1 MTDDGSDWLEPDP
14 ASQPEARDDSAGRM
28 ARGPWFVRFAGRR
41 SGPFDVERL
50 RTMARRKALTRM
62 HAVSVDGTTW
72 ASAVTLRAVFN
83 PDGSVVSGPALA
95 VEPDVEEDRFGDLPD
110 GEPMEL
116 PAAPRAA
123 RRGSALVR
131 PAVISALALATV
143 VLALPTWRDASGAV
157 GWWWSEGAIALT
169 LRALAALSVVGG
181 WVLVFLPAEPARAA
195 SVAAAATVLAASAAL
210 PSVDWAP
217 WCAAAA
223 PLVAASALLVAVESA
238 GGRSLRPHGLGALI
252 VGATLGIGSLGLAI
266 FMAVRSGASS
276 APGVLTIVGG
286 TFAFG
291 AGVAVAVAG
300 TFAWKAV
307 PNASSRIFWW
317 SVGAATSGMAAVFA
331 AAFAGLAGDVP
342 MHGAQAAVAACIT
355 LAFATQAWA
364 AAHEAVENMHRL
376 PPDEDPRAS

>member
-14 ASQPEARDDSAGRM
+14 ASQPESRDDSAGRM

-83 PDGSVVSGPALA
+83 ADGSVVSGPALA
-95 VEPDVEEDRFGDLPD
+95 VEHEAEEDRFGDLPD
-110 GEPMEL
+110 GEPLEL
-116 PAAPRAA
+116 PSAARAA

-181 WVLVFLPAEPARAA
+181 WVLVFLPAEIRWTPVTLQRFRRFR
-195 SVAAAATVLAASAAL
+195 SIRRGWWSLLLLAAI
-210 PSVDWAP
+210 
-217 WCAAAA
+217 
-223 PLVAASALLVAVESA
+223 LVASLFAELWVSNRALFVRHNGNSSFPSYGAIIPGTSFGLDYAYETNYRDLKASFSNSGSGTVVL
-238 GGRSLRPHGLGALI
+238 PLI
-252 VGATLGIGSLGLAI
+252 
-266 FMAVRSGASS
+266 
-276 APGVLTIVGG
+276 P
-286 TFAFG
+286 
-291 AGVAVAVAG
+291 
-300 TFAWKAV
+300 
-307 PNASSRIFWW
+307 
-317 SVGAATSGMAAVFA
+317 
-331 AAFAGLAGDVP
+331 
-342 MHGAQAAVAACIT
+342 
-355 LAFATQAWA
+355 
-364 AAHEAVENMHRL
+364 
-376 PPDEDPRAS
+376 